1 MYCAPTNNR
10 AHLAGF
16 LFRFW
21 TALAVCVV
29 GKTAAAGLCFLIGR
43 TVGAGIARRALAR
56 HDTLRSLGDAVASR
70 PFTTTLLLRF
80 AYAAKNTYYYYYY

>member
-1 MYCAPTNNR
+1 M
-10 AHLAGF
+10 
-16 LFRFW
+16 
-21 TALAVCVV
+21 CVV
-29 GKTAAAGLCFLIGR
+29 GKTTAAGLCFLIGR

-80 AYAAKNTYYYYYY
+80 AYVPARRQEPPNTLAD